1 MARFLFAARRV
12 PVVLFGG
19 FLLLSASVT
28 GKLTAL
34 FMPRIIASGYLSLLG
49 ETTDVTL
56 LVGFVLVFVFAPELM
71 FRPSKTG

>member
-12 PVVLFGG
+12 PIVLFGG
-19 FLLLSASVT
+19 FLLLSESVT
-28 GKLTAL
+28 GILTAL

-49 ETTDVTL
+49 ETTL

-71 FRPSKTG
+71 FRPSKMG

>member
-49 ETTDVTL
+49 ETTL

>member
-12 PVVLFGG
+12 PIVLFGG
-19 FLLLSASVT
+19 FLLLSALVT
-28 GKLTAL
+28 GILTAL

-49 ETTDVTL
+49 ETTL
-56 LVGFVLVFVFAPELM
+56 LVGLVLVFVFAPELM